1 MCATKAALDGGVLPG
16 GGRSLE
22 FCANH
27 CKDLKYLKPALLT
40 PINILHKNAE
50 VDELYNDDDIWIG
63 HDLKNDKLVNMYDAG
78 IVDPFLVTKTALEN
92 AISAASLILTNGC
105 SILKVN

>member
-1 MCATKAALDGGVLPG
+1 MMI
-16 GGRSLE
+16 GR
-22 FCANH
+22 
-27 CKDLKYLKPALLT
+27 LLFQQN
-40 PINILHKNAE
+40 PRISK
-50 VDELYNDDDIWIG
+50 VIG
-63 HDLKNDKLVNMYDAG
+63 DLKNDKLVDMYDAG